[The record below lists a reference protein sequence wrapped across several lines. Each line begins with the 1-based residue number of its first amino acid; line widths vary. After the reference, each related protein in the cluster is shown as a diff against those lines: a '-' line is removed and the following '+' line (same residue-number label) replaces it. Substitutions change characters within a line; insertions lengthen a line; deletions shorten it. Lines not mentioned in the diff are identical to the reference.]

1 MKHFRIASLL
11 ILGLLTLQSFAQTQP
26 VKPKKPAGN
35 EQKEISP
42 AVQIYFETNKSVI
55 KPAELLKLKQ
65 LLDTLDSK
73 DEYRLILT
81 GHTDSSG
88 NDDLNL
94 KLSQARVDNV
104 YQFLIDNDIETD
116 WMNRQYF
123 GRAKPREK
131 VETSEEKKAK
141 NRRVEITILEKPKP
155 VEKPKP
161 KPVFKDT
168 CTVDTTIYVNGVG
181 MTMKVC
187 DFKKMCPRGAANCI
201 KIKKNTSIEELISSG
216 TPLTTAKNEGL
227 NWAGAYEVRMPGDTC
242 AAVPVTMTI
251 ALDAAIYKKSKLQV
265 YTRDGES
272 NIKPD
277 KTKKLGVAKGKEQIK
292 YSFPL
297 TCNGS
302 YFICGPAG
310 KSKKAII
317 LDKTKRAEEMYVIS
331 QSTMAII
338 PCQKIGAGKW
348 EVSYSK
354 IEDPTLTVKMSDG
367 ETIVSDINMNSIR
380 KMKKPGILRKKYKVK
395 GKHLQG

>member
-1 MKHFRIASLL
+1 MKHFRTVSMLV
-11 ILGLLTLQSFAQTQP
+11 LGLLAVQLIAQTQP
-26 VKPKKPAGN
+26 GKPKKPAVI

-42 AVQIYFETNKSVI
+42 AVQVYFETNKSVI
-55 KPAELLKLKQ
+55 KPAEVAKLKR

-81 GHTDSSG
+81 GHTDSTG
-88 NDDLNL
+88 NDELNL

-104 YQFLIDNDIETD
+104 FQYLTENDIDGD

-131 VETSEEKKAK
+131 VETTEEKKSK
-141 NRRVEITILEKPKP
+141 NRRVEIIILEKPKP
-155 VEKPKP
+155 VVKPAP
-161 KPVFKDT
+161 KAVYKDT
-168 CTVDTTIYVNGVG
+168 CTLDTTLYFSGVG

-187 DFKKMCPRGAANCI
+187 DFKKMCPRGSANCI

-216 TPLTTAKNEGL
+216 TPLTTAKNDGL

-242 AAVPVTMTI
+242 ASVPVTMTI
-251 ALDAAIYKKSKLQV
+251 SVDAAIYKKSKLQV
-265 YTRDGES
+265 YTRDGET

-277 KTKKLGVAKGKEQIK
+277 KTKKLAISKGKEQIK

-302 YFICGPAG
+302 YYVCGPAG

-338 PCQKIGAGKW
+338 PCKKIGSGKW
-348 EVSYSK
+348 EVAYSK

-367 ETIVSDINMNSIR
+367 ETVVSDINMNSIR
-380 KMKKPGILRKKYKVK
+380 KMKKPGVLRKKYKVK

>member
-26 VKPKKPAGN
+26 VKPKKPAGI

-94 KLSQARVDNV
+94 KLSQARVDGV
-104 YQFLIDNDIETD
+104 YQFLIDNDIESD

-216 TPLTTAKNEGL
+216 TPLTTAKSEGL

-251 ALDAAIYKKSKLQV
+251 AMDAAIYKKAKLQV
-265 YTRDGES
+265 YTRDGET

-277 KTKKLGVAKGKEQIK
+277 KTKKLGIAKGKEQIK

-338 PCQKIGAGKW
+338 PCKKIGAGKW

-380 KMKKPGILRKKYKVK
+380 KMKKPGVLRKKYKVK